1 MYKSIPL
8 KDTELSY
15 RKLGMGKALV
25 LVHGFGEDG
34 HVWDQQL
41 AVLEQSMLVLIPDLP
56 GTGKSGRLNESNVD
70 IADYAKAL
78 ITILDAEGID
88 NCCLLGHSMG
98 GYITLAFAE
107 LYPERLT
114 GFGLIHSTAY
124 ADSDEKKANRLKAV
138 ELMDQYGAGAFLR
151 NTIPTL
157 FAANFKKD
165 YPQIV
170 QAQIDQA
177 AHYDTKACQQ
187 YTLAMRNRPDR
198 TSVLESNPVPILFV
212 IGTEDVAAPLTDLLG
227 QIKLPL
233 YASIHILD
241 QVGHMGMLEAA
252 DTMTKH
258 IMDFVENL

>member
-1 MYKSIPL
+1 MYKSIPF

-56 GTGKSGRLNESNVD
+56 GTGKSGRWNDAHVD

-78 ITILDAEGID
+78 IAILDAEGID
-88 NCCLLGHSMG
+88 TCCLLGHSMG

-124 ADSDEKKANRLKAV
+124 ADSDEKKTNRLKAV
-138 ELMDQYGAGAFLR
+138 
-151 NTIPTL
+151 
-157 FAANFKKD
+157 K
-165 YPQIV
+165 
-170 QAQIDQA
+170 
-177 AHYDTKACQQ
+177 
-187 YTLAMRNRPDR
+187 
-198 TSVLESNPVPILFV
+198 
-212 IGTEDVAAPLTDLLG
+212 
-227 QIKLPL
+227 
-233 YASIHILD
+233 
-241 QVGHMGMLEAA
+241 
-252 DTMTKH
+252 
-258 IMDFVENL
+258 